1 MTDTVI
7 GAPLPAMPALWRTKL
22 RAGGLHLVLSIVLF
36 LSIVSLTVELW
47 YPPPFFWI
55 DGGIQIVLLAAGVD
69 IGLGPLLTV
78 VVYRPRR
85 PRLWLTLAA
94 IGLIQ
99 AAGLGWGLHTLYSQR
114 PVLAAF
120 VGYPENRFFPVTTE
134 EVAKGPRSLD
144 ELRALSTSRPPL
156 VYVDLPGDHK
166 QHVSEIMRA
175 KNEGGSVLR
184 ETALY
189 RPIAGKG
196 LEDVIAASRSRKTY
210 AGEPAYQRDI
220 DRFVAAHGG
229 NAKAFALIPL
239 YGRFGRGL
247 LALSRADGHLVGV
260 VATQYQLH

>member
-1 MTDTVI
+1 MTDTAI
-7 GAPLPAMPALWRTKL
+7 GAPLPAVPALWRAKL
-22 RAGGLHLVLSIVLF
+22 RAGGLHLVLSVAVF
-36 LSIVSLTVELW
+36 VGIVSLTVALW

-55 DGGIQIVLLAAGVD
+55 DGGIQIVLIAAGVD

-85 PRLWLTLAA
+85 PRLWLNLAA

-99 AAGLGWGLHTLYSQR
+99 AAGLAWGMHTLYSQR

-134 EVAKGPRSLD
+134 EVAKGTRRLD
-144 ELRALSTSRPPL
+144 ELRALSRSRPPL

-166 QHVSEIMRA
+166 QHVKEIMQA
-175 KNEGGSVLR
+175 QKAGSSVLR

-189 RPIAGKG
+189 RPIAGKA
-196 LEDVIAASRSRKTY
+196 LEDVIAASRSRATY
-210 AGEPAYQRDI
+210 ADEPAYQTDI

-229 NAKAFALIPL
+229 NGNAFALIPL

-247 LALSRADGHLVGV
+247 LALSRTDGHLVGV
-260 VATQYQLH
+260 VAMQFRLH